1 VLSKSTFRS
10 AVALGAI
17 AILLS
22 CVPTVSAASITG
34 FKKRADAACASAG
47 AQIEKLSPP
56 ITVAVIEK
64 QLTIVSGLVSKLQ
77 TITAPAA
84 QAAKF
89 KTFIAQTNAQVT
101 GVQAAL
107 AASSNGDTAAEKKDL
122 EKVTRESNASNAT
135 ARKLGLAACAKNYSP
150 QGK

>member
-22 CVPTVSAASITG
+22 CVPAVSAATTSG
-34 FKKRADAACASAG
+34 FKKQADAACASAG
-47 AQIEKLSPP
+47 ARVEKLSPP

-64 QLTIVSGLVSKLQ
+64 QLTIVSGLVSKLN

-89 KTFIAQTNAQVT
+89 KTFIAQTKAQVT
-101 GVQAAL
+101 GVEAAL
-107 AASSNGDTAAEKKDL
+107 AASKSGDTATEKKDL
-122 EKVTRESNASNAT
+122 EKVAKEGNESNAT
-135 ARKLGLAACAKNYSP
+135 ARMLGLAACAKNYSP